1 MKKIILTVFALAV
14 TLTAFGQKNPLKR
27 AENELKKGDLA
38 AAKASIEEAMTNEKT
53 KDEADLWLVR
63 GDIYRAMMNKGD
75 DTAFDEVVKSYK
87 KFTEVGKKGFFPMQ
101 ADSATRGLYAQVMN
115 DGIVGYN
122 DKDWARAMK
131 GFDRGAVIM
140 PGDTLALQNYLAAA
154 ENEDPAKVDRAKV
167 MQKCEEFIN
176 VPTYKGDR
184 SWVYQKV
191 ISMHLAEDPD
201 DKSGKALAML
211 DRAIAAYPT
220 IQEFMAQKI
229 NIYIKANKTDE
240 AIKAI
245 EDVIAKGGNN
255 LELYYLN
262 LGILHDT
269 NKNAAKA
276 EEAYKKALE
285 IKPDYY
291 EALFNLGAFY
301 VNKDE
306 KLKKYREFDYK
317 KLNTPEGKQLTEE
330 LKALF
335 VSAIPYLE
343 KAANFTDK
351 AEYGQVL
358 NTLKDAYN
366 FTGQK
371 DKATALQSKIDAYY
385 NSK

>member
-27 AENELKKGDLA
+27 AENELKKGDLT

-63 GDIYRAMMNKGD
+63 GDIYRAVMNKGED
-75 DTAFDEVVKSYK
+75 AAFDEVVKSYK
-87 KFTEVGKKGFFPMQ
+87 KFTEVGKKGFHPIQ
-101 ADSATRGLYAQVMN
+101 ADSAMKGLYAQVMN
-115 DGIVGYN
+115 DGITGYT
-122 DKDWARAMK
+122 DKNWARAMK
-131 GFDRGAVIM
+131 GFDRGSVVM
-140 PGDTLALQNYLAAA
+140 VGDTLALQNYLAAA
-154 ENEDPAKVDRAKV
+154 ENEDPAKVDRTKI
-167 MQKCEEFIN
+167 MQKCVEFMN

-201 DKSGKALAML
+201 DKSGKAIEML
-211 DRAIAAYPT
+211 DKAIVAYPQ

-229 NIYIKANKTDE
+229 NIYIKANKTAE
-240 AIKAI
+240 AIKSI
-245 EDVIAKGGNN
+245 EDVIAKGGEN

-262 LGILHDT
+262 LGILHDS
-269 NKNAAKA
+269 NKDAAKA
-276 EEAYKKALE
+276 EAAYKKALE

-291 EALFNLGAFY
+291 EALYNLGAFY

-317 KLNTPEGKQLTEE
+317 KLNSPEGKQLTEE
-330 LKALF
+330 LKVLF
-335 VSAIPYLE
+335 NSAIPYLE
-343 KAANFTDK
+343 KAASFTDK
-351 AEYGQVL
+351 TEYGQVL

-371 DKATALQSKIDAYY
+371 DKATALQAKIDAYY